1 MTSTGSTDDDEETR
15 RLVRQNLLSVY
26 KWTTE
31 LIYRLEFYDSVFV
44 HMDEKNIRLTTF
56 VETDFNPKKG

>member
-1 MTSTGSTDDDEETR
+1 MTSTGSTDDEETR

-31 LIYRLEFYDSVFV
+31 LIYRLEFYDSIFV
-44 HMDEKNIRLTTF
+44 NMDEKNIRLTTF